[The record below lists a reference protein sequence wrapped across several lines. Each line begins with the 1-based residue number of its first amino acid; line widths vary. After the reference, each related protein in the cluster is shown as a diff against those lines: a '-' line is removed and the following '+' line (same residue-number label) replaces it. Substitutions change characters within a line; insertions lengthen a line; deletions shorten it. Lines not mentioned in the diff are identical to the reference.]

1 MAKKQQ
7 VMRKKNKRMEPIVPQ
22 FAEAGDPVV
31 LCPSCHV
38 PFRLSETVPHGPCA
52 TPSVTCP
59 HCGAPCSAEA
69 YDCEAARVIGVQRDV
84 ARLRAERD
92 EALRAFDQKPIWRI
106 PLLGRLLS
114 RARGAHRQRLEES
127 YGNRL
132 LEATG
137 AMVSLDA
144 LASSRYLTSE
154 YHLMTRTPL
163 KFYAKKNGYCIKCG
177 YDVEGS
183 FGYEPLHGY
192 GACRGLIGEIAAFEA
207 VSAAVCA
214 SECLT
219 GAHLIPNVF
228 VRKNDG
234 SNPYE
239 RGSYFSQ
246 IDMVLLT
253 RRAAYVFE
261 VKSRHAEVR
270 RDERGALR
278 ATYTGGEAPR
288 TKSLAGDLQ
297 QLADHAFHFHRCV
310 GRYPFDAVF
319 EVMLY
324 VDPIRFDV
332 SDGEFRDNLL
342 VASVEQGAI
351 RAFGVI
357 ERQDRLLDD
366 VMDQGKLDRL
376 AQEVLER
383 YGDRDLRK
391 RQMHAMRLDRKTA

>member
-7 VMRKKNKRMEPIVPQ
+7 VVRKKNKRMEPIVPQ
-22 FAEAGDPVV
+22 FVEAGDPVV
-31 LCPSCHV
+31 LCPSCHA
-38 PFRLSETVPHGPCA
+38 PFRLSEAGPHAPCA
-52 TPSVTCP
+52 APPVTCP
-59 HCGAPCSAEA
+59 HCDALCDAEA
-69 YDCEAARVIGVQRDV
+69 YDREAACVIGIQRDV
-84 ARLRAERD
+84 ERLRAERD
-92 EALRAFDQKPIWRI
+92 EALRAFGEKPIWRI

-114 RARGAHRQRLEES
+114 RARGAYRQRLEES

-163 KFYAKKNGYCIKCG
+163 KFYAKRNGYCIKCR
-177 YDVEGS
+177 YDAEGS

-192 GACRGLIGEIAAFEA
+192 GACRGLIGEVSAFEA
-207 VSAAVCA
+207 VSAAMRS
-214 SECLT
+214 SEGLA
-219 GAHLIPNVF
+219 GAHLVPNVF
-228 VRKNDG
+228 VRKNDD

-288 TKSLAGDLQ
+288 TKNLAGDLQ
-297 QLADHAFHFHRCV
+297 QLADPAFHFHRCA

-332 SDGEFRDNLL
+332 DDGEFHDNLL
-342 VASVEQGAI
+342 VASVEQGTM

-366 VMDQGKLDRL
+366 VMDQGRLDHL
-376 AQEVLER
+376 AREVLER